1 MHPPSDESRRRIFP
15 LFLLLA
21 VLSCAARPL
30 PGQDDSKAR
39 DAWQRPQE
47 VMGALGIKKGSIVGD
62 IGAGGGYFTFH
73 LAARVGPKG
82 RVYAEDI
89 LESEI
94 NKIHER
100 AAKEGLTQ
108 IVPVLGAKD
117 DPKLPSERLDAILI
131 VNAYHEMREHDAMLG
146 AILRA
151 LKPGGLL
158 GIIDAPAKS
167 GEPRGKYF
175 ERHRIPEQFVRD
187 DAARC
192 GFTFVRQEPGFNPPD
207 NDRNYFFLIFQR
219 PENRS
224 TD

>member
-1 MHPPSDESRRRIFP
+1 MRLPSDEWRKQFFR

-21 VLSCAARPL
+21 VLSCAAKPL
-30 PGQDDSKAR
+30 SGQEDSKAR
-39 DAWQRPQE
+39 DLWQKPQE
-47 VMGALGIKKGSIVGD
+47 VMDALGIKEGSIVGD

-89 LESEI
+89 LEDEVK
-94 NKIHER
+94 KIRER
-100 AAKEGLTQ
+100 AEKEGLSQ
-108 IVPVLGAKD
+108 IVEVLGAKD
-117 DPKLPSERLDAILI
+117 DPKLPAESLDAILI

-158 GIIDAPAKS
+158 GIIDAPAKP
-167 GEPRGKYF
+167 GEAREKYF

-192 GFTFVRQEPGFNPPD
+192 GFKFVRQEPGFNPPD
-207 NDRNYFFLIFQR
+207 NDRNYFFLILQK

-224 TD
+224 TH

>member
-1 MHPPSDESRRRIFP
+1 MRLPSDEWRKQFFR

-21 VLSCAARPL
+21 VLSCAAKPL
-30 PGQDDSKAR
+30 SGQEDSKAR
-39 DAWQRPQE
+39 DLWQKPQE
-47 VMGALGIKKGSIVGD
+47 VMDALGIKEGSIVGD

-89 LESEI
+89 LEDEVK
-94 NKIHER
+94 KIRER
-100 AAKEGLTQ
+100 AEKEGLSQ
-108 IVPVLGAKD
+108 IVDVLGAKD
-117 DPKLPSERLDAILI
+117 DPKLPAESLDAILI

-158 GIIDAPAKS
+158 GIIDAPAKP
-167 GEPRGKYF
+167 GEAREKYF

-192 GFTFVRQEPGFNPPD
+192 GFKFVRQEPGFNPPD
-207 NDRNYFFLIFQR
+207 NDRNYFFLILQK

-224 TD
+224 TH

>member
-1 MHPPSDESRRRIFP
+1 MRLPSDEWRKLLFR

-21 VLSCAARPL
+21 VLSCAAKSL
-30 PGQDDSKAR
+30 SGQDDSKAR
-39 DAWQRPQE
+39 DVWQKPQE
-47 VMGALGIKKGSIVGD
+47 VMDALGIKEGSIVGD

-89 LESEI
+89 LEDEVK
-94 NKIHER
+94 KIRER
-100 AAKEGLTQ
+100 AEKEGLSQ
-108 IVPVLGAKD
+108 IVAVHGVKD
-117 DPKLPSERLDAILI
+117 DPKLPPESLDAILI

-151 LKPGGLL
+151 LKPGGSL
-158 GIIDAPAKS
+158 GIIDAPAKP
-167 GEPRGKYF
+167 GEPREKYF

-187 DAARC
+187 DADRC
-192 GFTFVRQEPGFNPPD
+192 GFKFVRQQPGFNPPD
-207 NDRNYFFLIFQR
+207 NDRNYFFLIFQK

-224 TD
+224 TR

>member
-1 MHPPSDESRRRIFP
+1 MHLPSDEWRKQFFR

-21 VLSCAARPL
+21 VLSCAAKPL
-30 PGQDDSKAR
+30 SGQEDSKAR
-39 DAWQRPQE
+39 DLWQKPQE
-47 VMGALGIKKGSIVGD
+47 VMDALGIKEGSIVGD

-89 LESEI
+89 LEDEVK
-94 NKIHER
+94 KIRER
-100 AAKEGLTQ
+100 AEKEGLSQ
-108 IVPVLGAKD
+108 IVEVLGAKD
-117 DPKLPSERLDAILI
+117 DPKLPAESLDAILI

-158 GIIDAPAKS
+158 GIIDAPAKP
-167 GEPRGKYF
+167 GEARDKYF

-192 GFTFVRQEPGFNPPD
+192 GFKFVRQEPGFNPPD
-207 NDRNYFFLIFQR
+207 NDRNYFFLILQK

-224 TD
+224 TH